1 MRPKLALLTLPLC
14 ALSTGCQ
21 TFYLDIGRNVTE
33 LPIRACDDD
42 KLIVRLNHLAD
53 DAWVHYQA
61 APGTHAFSEDFARGF
76 KAGFVSYLYRG
87 GNGQPPATP
96 PFPYTL
102 VRYETVEGHRAILEW
117 YEGYAEGATVAKA
130 SGVREL
136 IVIPLSAP
144 PINAVPRRDW
154 GSEMQAAP
162 PVQAPSELPPP
173 RPAGDQ
179 SSEVKDQRSEVKDQQ
194 E

>member
-1 MRPKLALLTLPLC
+1 LALG
-14 ALSTGCQ
+14 AASTGCQ

-42 KLIVRLNHLAD
+42 KLILRLRHLAD
-53 DAWVHYQA
+53 EAWPHYQA
-61 APGTHAFSEDFARGF
+61 THAPHALSDDFERGF

-102 VRYETVEGHRAILEW
+102 LRYETVEGHRAILEW

-130 SGVREL
+130 SGVREQ

-144 PINAVPRRDW
+144 PINAVRRPDW
-154 GSEMQAAP
+154 DSDQAAP
-162 PVQAPSELPPP
+162 APPAPAPAELPAP
-173 RPAGDQ
+173 RPAEAAPPKPADAAPPG
-179 SSEVKDQRSEVKDQQ
+179 EVGPAAQ
-194 E
+194 